1 MQQSAV
7 NETYQSEEFTQIF
20 ENMKGAIDK
29 EGDEIQ
35 HQFDDLKKQMDLLE
49 RNIKKKC
56 TGVSDEK
63 KQVQRQKLAIDLN
76 EKHTTK
82 DGLDLTEDMVN
93 MFVRFEV
100 QRRYLNIISMEVLSM
115 QYGQVGPSCLH
126 PLKSSNNSIPL
137 ANLIMNGR
145 NITLDEY
152 MEGKNAWD
160 DMTKKE

>member
-1 MQQSAV
+1 
-7 NETYQSEEFTQIF
+7 
-20 ENMKGAIDK
+20 MKGAIDK

-35 HQFDDLKKQMDLLE
+35 QQFDDLKKQMDLLE
-49 RNIKKKC
+49 KNIKKKC
-56 TGVSDEK
+56 TGVVHEK
-63 KQVQRQKLAIDLN
+63 KQVQQKKLIIDLN
-76 EKHTTK
+76 EKHTTR

-93 MFVRFEV
+93 MFIRFEV

-126 PLKSSNNSIPL
+126 PLKSSNNAIPL